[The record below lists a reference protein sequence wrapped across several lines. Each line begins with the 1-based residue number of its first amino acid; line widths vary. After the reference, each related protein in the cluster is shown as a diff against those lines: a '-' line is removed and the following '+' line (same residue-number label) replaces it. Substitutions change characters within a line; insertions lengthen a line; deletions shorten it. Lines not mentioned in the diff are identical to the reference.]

1 MNFSDA
7 LELIKKGELLSR
19 TGLDCGWHNK
29 EMFVFLVSGSQFKVN
44 RAPLLGIFPEGTEI
58 NYNPHIDIKY
68 HDGTIGIWTP
78 SMNDLMAEDWI
89 IHNGIGHY

>member
-7 LELIKKGELLSR
+7 LELIKKGELLAR

-29 EMFVFLVSGSQFKVN
+29 EMFIFLVNGSQFKVN
-44 RAPLLGIFPEGTEI
+44 RAPLLGIFPDGTDI

-68 HDGTIGIWTP
+68 QDGTIGVWTP

-89 IHNGIGHY
+89 IHKGIGHF